1 MAETALEV
9 RHASDNDVTTV
20 LGRQDR
26 TRGDL
31 HIGGGVRVQGVVRGN
46 IEPVGDQCT
55 VIVSPGGHVRGN
67 VHAARA
73 RVDGNVTGAL
83 SIEGHLDVSSGA
95 VIDGDITYG
104 SMSIE
109 AGARVEG
116 YVRCRHSEFNE
127 RE

>member
-1 MAETALEV
+1 MADKPLEV
-9 RHASDNDVTTV
+9 RHASESDITTL

-46 IEPVGDQCT
+46 IEPGGEQCA
-55 VIVSPGGHVRGN
+55 VIVSRGGVVQGDI
-67 VHAARA
+67 HASRA
-73 RVDGNVTGAL
+73 RVEGSVTGTL
-83 SIEGHLDVSSGA
+83 RIEGHLDVIAGA
-95 VIDGDITYG
+95 VIDGDVTYG

-116 YVRCRHSEFNE
+116 HLRCMHSDFNE
-127 RE
+127 RA

>member
-1 MAETALEV
+1 MAQSAFEV

-31 HIGGGVRVQGVVRGN
+31 HVGGGVRVQGVVRGN
-46 IEPVGDQCT
+46 IEPVSDQCT
-55 VIVSPGGHVRGN
+55 VIVSEGGHVQGN
-67 VHAARA
+67 VHASRA
-73 RVDGNVTGAL
+73 RVDGAVTGAL
-83 SIEGHLDVSSGA
+83 SIDGHLDVSATA

-109 AGARVEG
+109 SGARVDG
-116 YVRCRHSEFNE
+116 HVRCRHSEFNE